1 VHRHRQEILG
11 GRLELEIPEIVSK
24 NRFSTREWDLLTTVS
39 RIKSGGSSRFSVQ
52 PLANSRMTIWII
64 LIIIPMLFGMYAQMR
79 ISSAY
84 NKNVRIPSRGN
95 ITGAE
100 AAEAVM
106 RSAGITNVEIVQVPG
121 QLTDHYDPM
130 HRRLALSQ
138 NNYHG
143 TSLAALGV
151 AAHEAGHAIQHKVGY
166 SMMTARQTLAPVTQ
180 IAAGVANFALIAG
193 IMLISTA
200 MGGKLLL
207 FGAVALGIICLFQL
221 ITLPVEFDAS
231 RRAKAQLVNLGIL
244 DRDEMPG
251 VNATLDAAGLT
262 YVAAFVAS
270 LGSLLH
276 ILLLLSG
283 SRRDD

>member
-1 VHRHRQEILG
+1 ML
-11 GRLELEIPEIVSK
+11 
-24 NRFSTREWDLLTTVS
+24 
-39 RIKSGGSSRFSVQ
+39 
-52 PLANSRMTIWII
+52 IWII

-79 ISSAY
+79 ITSAY
-84 NKNVRIPSRGN
+84 NKNVRIPSRGH
-95 ITGAE
+95 ITGRE

-106 RSAGITNVEIVQVPG
+106 RSAGINNVEIVEVPG

-138 NNYHG
+138 NNYRG

-166 SMMTARQTLAPVTQ
+166 SMMTVRQTMAPVTQ
-180 IAAGVANFALIAG
+180 IAAGISNFAIIGGILLITYAG
-193 IMLISTA
+193 NAL
-200 MGGKLLL
+200 GYNLLT
-207 FGAVALGIICLFQL
+207 FGAIALGVICLFQL
-221 ITLPVEFDAS
+221 VTLPVEFDAS
-231 RRAKAQLVNLGIL
+231 RRAKAQLVNLGIV

-251 VNATLDAAGLT
+251 VHQTLDAAGLT

-283 SRRDD
+283 RRDD